1 MCICLTTSI
10 SFCLSHATEIVGIT
24 PARGVNDTL
33 ITDFPTLSESNAS
46 NQSEFATHMHE
57 SGTVLISKLLSRNV
71 GCIANEIDFLVPAK
85 EGVIANIP
93 KPLNQFKTVVAIQ
106 WQRFARFRSAL
117 EAHIHSSR
125 HIGERGCR

>member
-1 MCICLTTSI
+1 MPL
-10 SFCLSHATEIVGIT
+10 EIVGIT

-33 ITDFPTLSESNAS
+33 ITDLPTLSESNAS

-85 EGVIANIP
+85 EGDTANIS
-93 KPLNQFKTVVAIQ
+93 KPLNQFKTAVAIQ
-106 WQRFARFRSAL
+106 NGNASPAFVPHWKL
-117 EAHIHSSR
+117 IHSSR
-125 HIGERGCR
+125 HIGERGCH